1 MMWICISAV
10 SSPRRPRRRVGETT
24 LRLDPILLPRRAALP
39 AETDDAYL
47 RKVIAA
53 GSFQNYERAHLNA
66 IAATFA
72 PKLPLPPSW
81 SAAGARPPRRRARKF
96 HVGYY

>member
-1 MMWICISAV
+1 MVCPA
-10 SSPRRPRRRVGETT
+10 
-24 LRLDPILLPRRAALP
+24 LRLSTGAALP

-72 PKLPLPPSW
+72 AKFTQLPKELV
-81 SAAGARPPRRRARKF
+81 RRVAEYAF
-96 HVGYY
+96 HVGDY